1 MTMKLMNR
9 LQKERASLRDE
20 ERNLDT
26 KLADLK
32 KRMNE
37 THSV

>member
-1 MTMKLMNR
+1 MMGLMIR

-26 KLADLK
+26 KIADLK
-32 KRMNE
+32 KRMND
-37 THSV
+37 THAV

>member
-1 MTMKLMNR
+1 MMGLMIR

-26 KLADLK
+26 KIADLK

-37 THSV
+37 THAV

>member
-1 MTMKLMNR
+1 MMELMNR

-26 KLADLK
+26 KIADLK
-32 KRMNE
+32 KRMKE
-37 THSV
+37 THAV

>member
-1 MTMKLMNR
+1 MIR
-9 LQKERASLRDE
+9 LQKERATLKDE

-26 KLADLK
+26 KIADLK

-37 THSV
+37 THAV

>member
-1 MTMKLMNR
+1 MGLKHR

-26 KLADLK
+26 KIADLQ

-37 THSV
+37 ARAV